1 MKMKSPRL
9 AYIRKNYNGN
19 INMLQKEVS
28 TKSTYAEAQSYNE
41 DMKLTSNPTPTM
53 AARLAVKHTS
63 GHHEFPKQT

>member
-1 MKMKSPRL
+1 
-9 AYIRKNYNGN
+9 
-19 INMLQKEVS
+19 MLQREVS

-63 GHHEFPKQT
+63 GHHEFPNPCSKNQKRSLG